1 MNLALALKVAE
12 VIGLILGTL
21 AFALLTYW
29 KAKERAL
36 TKNKGLEA
44 NPERCEKHENS
55 INDIN
60 MKLVGIGKDIQNIKD
75 DIAEIKGR
83 LP

>member
-1 MNLALALKVAE
+1 MNLAPALKIAE
-12 VIGLILGTL
+12 VIGIILGTL

-36 TKNKGLEA
+36 SKEKGLDA
-44 NPERCEKHENS
+44 NPERCEQHSVRLSVIEQRLER
-55 INDIN
+55 IE
-60 MKLVGIGKDIQNIKD
+60 KDIE
-75 DIAEIKGR
+75 EIKGR